1 MLSAKLSLGAND
13 KASVGREFYARPF
26 LLFYPY
32 SPKCLE
38 KPSEKALRCLQR
50 RALQAYEHTTFWPV
64 WPPYSGQITV
74 GALLEPLFGQFLEGY
89 FSETG
94 LQVYIFATL

>member
-1 MLSAKLSLGAND
+1 M
-13 KASVGREFYARPF
+13 GREFYARPF

-50 RALQAYEHTTFWPV
+50 VAFLQAYKTQYLWARF
-64 WPPYSGQITV
+64 WPPYIGQITV
-74 GALLEPLFGQFLEGY
+74 GALLESLFGQFLEGF

-94 LQVYIFATL
+94 LPV